1 VNNPPVTTAYAAKA
15 LGVHT
20 ATIRRMV
27 ERGELTP
34 ALKAPGL
41 RGAYLFDPADIIRL
55 ASQRAKA
62 AA

>member
-1 VNNPPVTTAYAAKA
+1 MTNDPVTTAWAARA

-20 ATIRRMV
+20 ATVRRMV

-34 ALKAPGL
+34 IHKLDGP
-41 RGAYLFDPADIIRL
+41 RGAYLFNQADIIRI
-55 ASQRAKA
+55 AAKRA